1 MWFTTF
7 DGGFYARG
15 ATIAT
20 LLLLGVALVII
31 PYIWYSVRSER
42 RS

>member
-7 DGGFYARG
+7 DGGFYYRG

-20 LLLLGVALVII
+20 LLLLGVLLLTA
-31 PYIWYSVRSER
+31 PYIRYSLRKDR
-42 RS
+42 R